1 MATEEAERCL
11 QCKAKPCVGG
21 CPINVWIPEFIKL
34 VAAGDF
40 EWAYDKIK
48 QPIIYQLYVVG
59 FVLRKVS
66 VKSFV
71 SERDVEKQLALDG
84 WSNLLPTRT

>member
-1 MATEEAERCL
+1 MATKEAKRCL
-11 QCKAKPCVGG
+11 QCKAKPYVGG
-21 CPINVWIPEFIKL
+21 CTINVWISEFIKL

-71 SERDVEKQLALDG
+71 FERDVEKQLALDG